1 LIDQARQGL
10 KFSKKLGKQQE
21 YQLLRSKAKELLF
34 AKENLYLTMNMD
46 LSKPTQRM
54 IDIASKQSI
63 NL

>member
-46 LSKPTQRM
+46 LSKPT
-54 IDIASKQSI
+54 
-63 NL
+63 